1 MKYFQVGR
9 EELRRRSHD
18 TVLTKY
24 DSMRMRLAA
33 LLLLLFVTVVIPLNI
48 PWWKITGKVLL
59 AIDHFKIITT
69 EFPIDFSAGACQLS
83 DPDKEKYTMV
93 RYRKKRVNGTE
104 VDEPDDDYNKP
115 QLLLAH
121 QMGRKIVRNLPDP
134 ALLGVL
140 VLILSELLN
149 RETKTNFVRLPPPL
163 RSVLNE
169 SAIELDQKLE
179 FLSAMQWNVE
189 PFIRTELENLQKQP
203 LELLDKY
210 IVTDILPRVD
220 KEISP
225 VLNSLLGDPKTVS
238 SITGNIKDIIQVA
251 SVVLVQSGKDWSWEE
266 MTGLKELKKK
276 SLSEVKA
283 SPLESTTTALLD
295 GVDTLGDLAERAIE
309 DWNNILEDLKSASK
323 AKTVLD
329 LRAQQQDDSLWGR
342 LTQGYSL
349 GAKHRSKKGV
359 IDAEIDMGSERKP
372 VEVSSSDV
380 ESIMTS
386 DFKAS
391 AAMEVHQSLPS
402 EGSGAQGVVV
412 VGEAAGSVELFED
425 NGVKEKEQP
434 LYRVWKPR
442 RMTKAEAKADQ
453 AGKRK

>member
-1 MKYFQVGR
+1 
-9 EELRRRSHD
+9 
-18 TVLTKY
+18 
-24 DSMRMRLAA
+24 MRIFTTIFLALAA
-33 LLLLLFVTVVIPLNI
+33 LSYIMVVVPFNI

-59 AIDHFKIITT
+59 AIDRFKIITT

-83 DPDKEKYTMV
+83 DPDKEKYTMA

-121 QMGRKIVRNLPDP
+121 QMGRKIVKSLPDP
-134 ALLGVL
+134 ALLGIL

-163 RSVLNE
+163 RAILNE
-169 SAIELDQKLE
+169 SAVELDQKLE

-189 PFIRTELENLQKQP
+189 PFLRTELENLQKQP

-225 VLNSLLGDPKTVS
+225 ILNSLLGNPSTVS
-238 SITGNIKDIIQVA
+238 SITSNIKDIIQVA

-266 MTGLKELKKK
+266 ISGWKDIKSR
-276 SLSEVKA
+276 SLSEVKD
-283 SPLESTTTALLD
+283 SPLEGTTSALLD

-329 LRAQQQDDSLWGR
+329 LRQKEQDDSLWGR
-342 LTQGYSL
+342 LTQSFSADRDKGVSVIDTEIYL
-349 GAKHRSKKGV
+349 GAERRAVGVSSRDTEGTGSSFGVTLNANTTIESHNGPLESVSGVRGSIRTNIGGSDVGSSSSPTADDTGV
-359 IDAEIDMGSERKP
+359 IDSEQK
-372 VEVSSSDV
+372 
-380 ESIMTS
+380 
-386 DFKAS
+386 
-391 AAMEVHQSLPS
+391 
-402 EGSGAQGVVV
+402 EG
-412 VGEAAGSVELFED
+412 E
-425 NGVKEKEQP
+425 P
-434 LYRVWKPR
+434 LYRVWHPSRKTRTSAKR
-442 RMTKAEAKADQ
+442 RGLSPW
-453 AGKRK
+453 GK